1 MPRRPDD
8 NPRKYRSPAE
18 HNVHFEDVKMPCAD
32 GVHIHGW
39 LMLRT
44 PAPNNPLPTL
54 IYFHGNAGN
63 IGLRIPN
70 ALQMMQ
76 YLNVNILM
84 VEYRGY
90 GNSDSVSP
98 SEAGLKL
105 DGRAALDF
113 VLKHPNLNKDKIFL
127 FGLAF
132 SLAEY
137 AQQQQK
143 QAVAGVIIE
152 NSFMSI
158 SAMVDHLM
166 PIVAPLK
173 GLILKMKWDN
183 EVIVP
188 KLQCPVLYLAGAADE
203 LVPHQHMLTL
213 HRLSTQSKLNKLHI
227 VPAGTHND
235 TWVKGGAEY
244 FAAVKSFL
252 AGAIE
257 ANSKFPMGG
266 ATLGGSS
273 TAAVTSSTVSDMT
286 QDSSGATTIPTMS
299 NGLFGMVKDAV
310 NKDGIK
316 KGGESGKKEL

>member
-127 FGLAF
+127 FGR
-132 SLAEY
+132 SL
-137 AQQQQK
+137 
-143 QAVAGVIIE
+143 G
-152 NSFMSI
+152 
-158 SAMVDHLM
+158 
-166 PIVAPLK
+166 
-173 GLILKMKWDN
+173 G
-183 EVIVP
+183 
-188 KLQCPVLYLAGAADE
+188 
-203 LVPHQHMLTL
+203 
-213 HRLSTQSKLNKLHI
+213 
-227 VPAGTHND
+227 AGTLSGRRASKRLLIPQRCTDLSCSNSGFFLGRICAAATKTGCGWCHNREQFHVD
-235 TWVKGGAEY
+235 FGDGRPSDAYCGTSEGTHFEN
-244 FAAVKSFL
+244 
-252 AGAIE
+252 E
-257 ANSKFPMGG
+257 MGQRSHCTK
-266 ATLGGSS
+266 ATVPGL
-273 TAAVTSSTVSDMT
+273 VSGRC
-286 QDSSGATTIPTMS
+286 SR
-299 NGLFGMVKDAV
+299 
-310 NKDGIK
+310 
-316 KGGESGKKEL
+316 